1 MKMEKRL
8 LLQEKGGSRGSQSH
22 CMTRDMAKLETE
34 HDVCYKPE
42 QKEWHSVQSMY
53 YKI

>member
-1 MKMEKRL
+1 MEKRL
-8 LLQEKGGSRGSQSH
+8 LLQEKGGSQESQSH
-22 CMTRDMAKLETE
+22 CMSREMAKLETK